1 MNQLRVH
8 SVSDL
13 NFGRHHGVSF
23 PDLNHDFVV
32 VFGRNES
39 GKSTLA
45 EYLTWSIGGPWR
57 SFAEG
62 SNRFLTGTGQS
73 VGGRLVGSLD
83 NEIVDINSNFKILR
97 TGLPNDLRDGT
108 IGGRSLNDKHF
119 GITFNNLEA
128 GDYQWIYR
136 LYGVDLGRIGTAD
149 SFSDLFST
157 FTTGLAPTSEN
168 PRLIFNGLVRG
179 KESLTSLRRDIDR
192 RRKEVERQ
200 IKEAGKNPG
209 LLADQET
216 KLEETES
223 GINSDAD
230 EIERINKRIAI
241 LKKALS
247 GLSASVNRNAAQE
260 GLNALDVISDV
271 WQEVIPSI
279 NDIRETQ
286 ILIKT
291 YELEIVQFRKDANN
305 GIAKRSFLMESI
317 ASQSPLNA
325 SERAEISAAFTRV
338 SNAESRVL
346 AAETTI
352 QNIQILLN
360 NLASEITALSSAV
373 GFPSERL
380 EELLRKAQLFT
391 DLQTD
396 ASSWNVFSDSEIT
409 LRAKVES
416 AQAGL
421 NDRQNASTVGP
432 SDSGSLG
439 KFLVP
444 GVLVSFVAVGL
455 VANFNTKISS
465 IAGIIAALIFGAIM
479 RRTAGSKKILNGKF
493 APGSGD
499 ETELLQARRDLAGVE
514 EQVLG
519 LSNKV
524 LLPLSQFGIVAPAS
538 NTAVYLLK
546 QLSQLATLVDNRRSQ
561 SEEIGKAN
569 TELVDA
575 GINLR
580 NELQSLKDLL
590 EVRQIRDIPSTD
602 YANEWLIDYENAIL
616 AVYKLNLKEADYQ
629 ELMTLQDSRLE
640 PIKEETLGQPWS
652 VIDAKFRLMEELAG
666 SRADAVRNLR
676 EAEIAARSA
685 GVVEDEIL
693 EILQRF
699 PSEELL
705 TEQLLAFEGQ
715 KTEVSVNR
723 DRLLG
728 HKSDLVSGITNLKR
742 SEILPALQ
750 LELGEIMEEIEEN
763 EQQSKIFSIA
773 VGVFANVIGRFE
785 RDNQDPL
792 IKEAQKLIS
801 SVVPDW
807 GDILFSRTSEGKV
820 AVEREGDGRKLSDS
834 QLSDGGR
841 ALLFLGIRLAFA
853 IKDAERR
860 NIRLPLICDDPFI
873 HFDDE
878 RTSKAIELFATIS
891 KSHQIIMFTCEDSTR
906 DLAISHGA
914 HLVSL

>member
-57 SFAEG
+57 RYAEG
-62 SNRFLTGTGQS
+62 SDRFETGTGQLVS
-73 VGGRLVGSLD
+73 GRLVGSLE
-83 NEIVDINSNFKILR
+83 NEVVDINSKFSIRKSG
-97 TGLPNDLRDGT
+97 TPNDLRDGT
-108 IGGRSLNDKHF
+108 VGGRTLKGEDF
-119 GITFNNLEA
+119 GIRFNQLTA
-128 GDYQWIYR
+128 DDYRWIYR
-136 LYGVDLGRIGTAD
+136 LYGVELGKIGTGEE
-149 SFSDLFST
+149 FSNLFSA
-157 FTTGLAPTSEN
+157 FTTGLSLTEN
-168 PRLIFNGLVRG
+168 PRLIFNGLVKK
-179 KESLTSLRRDIDR
+179 KESLTSLRKEIDK
-192 RRKEVERQ
+192 RRKEVEKQ
-200 IKEAGKNPG
+200 IREAGKNPG

-223 GINSDAD
+223 GINRDAK

-260 GLNALDVISDV
+260 GLNALDIISNV
-271 WQEVIPSI
+271 WLEVIPLI
-279 NDIRETQ
+279 GDVRETQ
-286 ILIKT
+286 VQIKKF
-291 YELEIVQFRKDANN
+291 ELELVQLRENANN
-305 GIAKRSFLMESI
+305 GIAKRSFSMESI

-421 NDRQNASTVGP
+421 NDRQNTSTVGP

-444 GVLVSFVAVGL
+444 GVLVSFVAIGL

-465 IAGIIAALIFGAIM
+465 IAGIFAALIFGAIM

-499 ETELLQARRDLAGVE
+499 ETEWLQARRDLAGVE

-519 LSNKV
+519 FSNKV
-524 LLPLSQFGIVAPAS
+524 LLPLSQFGVVAPAP
-538 NTAVYLLK
+538 NTAVNLLR
-546 QLSQLATLVDNRRSQ
+546 QLSQLATFVDNRRSQ
-561 SEEIGKAN
+561 SEELGKAN
-569 TELVDA
+569 TEIVDA
-575 GINLR
+575 EINLR

-590 EVRQIRDIPSTD
+590 EVRQIVDIPSTGYSD
-602 YANEWLIDYENAIL
+602 EWLIDYENAIL
-616 AVYKLNLKEADYQ
+616 AVDLLNIKEADYQ
-629 ELMTLQDSRLE
+629 KLMTLQESRLE
-640 PIKEETLGQPWS
+640 PIKDEILGQPWP
-652 VIDAKFRLMEELAG
+652 VIDAKFAMMAELAE
-666 SRADAVRNLR
+666 SRAIAVRNLK
-676 EAEIAARSA
+676 EAEIAARSV
-685 GVVEDEIL
+685 GVDENEIKEIL
-693 EILQRF
+693 ERF

-728 HKSDLVSGITNLKR
+728 DSRDLVREIENLKQ

-750 LELGEIMEEIEEN
+750 LKLGEIMEEIDEN
-763 EQQSKIFSIA
+763 DQQGKIFSIA

-801 SVVPDW
+801 SVVADW
-807 GDILFSRTSEGKV
+807 GDILFSRTSDGKV
-820 AVEREGDGRKLSDS
+820 AIEREGDGRKLSDS
-834 QLSDGGR
+834 RLSDGGR

>member
-57 SFAEG
+57 RYAEG
-62 SNRFLTGTGQS
+62 SDRFETGTGQLVS
-73 VGGRLVGSLD
+73 GRLVGSLE
-83 NEIVDINSNFKILR
+83 NEVVDINSKFSIRKSG
-97 TGLPNDLRDGT
+97 TPNDLRDGT
-108 IGGRSLNDKHF
+108 VGGRTLKGEDF
-119 GITFNNLEA
+119 GIRFNQLTA
-128 GDYQWIYR
+128 DDYRWIYR
-136 LYGVDLGRIGTAD
+136 LYGVELGKIGTGEE
-149 SFSDLFST
+149 FSNLFSA
-157 FTTGLAPTSEN
+157 FTTGLSLTEN
-168 PRLIFNGLVRG
+168 PRLIFNGLVKK
-179 KESLTSLRRDIDR
+179 KESLTSLRKEIDK
-192 RRKEVERQ
+192 RRKEVEKQ

-216 KLEETES
+216 KLEEAES
-223 GINSDAD
+223 GINRDAE

-260 GLNALDVISDV
+260 GLNALDIISDV
-271 WQEVIPSI
+271 WLEVIPLI
-279 NDIRETQ
+279 GDVRETQ
-286 ILIKT
+286 VQIKKF
-291 YELEIVQFRKDANN
+291 ELEVVQLRENANN
-305 GIAKRSFLMESI
+305 SIAKRSFSMESI

-325 SERAEISAAFTRV
+325 SERAEISAAFTQV
-338 SNAESRVL
+338 SNAENRVL
-346 AAETTI
+346 AAKTTI

-360 NLASEITALSSAV
+360 NLATEITALSSAV
-373 GFPSERL
+373 GVPSERL
-380 EELLRKAQLFT
+380 EELSRKAQLFT

-396 ASSWNVFSDSEIT
+396 ASSWNVFSDNEIA
-409 LRAKVES
+409 LRGKVKS

-432 SDSGSLG
+432 AESGFLG

-444 GVLVSFVAVGL
+444 FVLVSFVAVGL

-465 IAGIIAALIFGAIM
+465 VAGIIAALIFGAMM
-479 RRTAGSKKILNGKF
+479 RKTAGSKKILNGKF

-499 ETELLQARRDLAGVE
+499 ETELLQARRDLVGVE

-519 LSNKV
+519 FSNKV
-524 LLPLSQFGIVAPAS
+524 LLPLSQFGVVAPAS
-538 NTAVYLLK
+538 NTAVNLLR
-546 QLSQLATLVDNRRSQ
+546 QLSQLASFVDNRRSQ

-569 TELVDA
+569 TELIDA
-575 GINLR
+575 ENNLR
-580 NELQSLKDLL
+580 DELQSLKDLL
-590 EVRQIRDIPSTD
+590 ELRQIVDIPSTGYSD
-602 YANEWLIDYENAIL
+602 DWLIDYENAIL
-616 AVYKLNLKEADYQ
+616 AVDLLNIKEADYQ
-629 ELMTLQDSRLE
+629 KLMTLQESRLE
-640 PIKEETLGQPWS
+640 PIKDEILGQPWP
-652 VIDAKFRLMEELAG
+652 VIDAKFAMMAELAE
-666 SRADAVRNLR
+666 SRAIAVRNLK
-676 EAEIAARSA
+676 EAEIAARSV
-685 GVVEDEIL
+685 GVDENEIKEIL
-693 EILQRF
+693 ERF

-728 HKSDLVSGITNLKR
+728 DSRDLVREIENLKQ

-750 LELGEIMEEIEEN
+750 LKLGEIMEEIDEN
-763 EQQSKIFSIA
+763 DQQSKIFSIA

-807 GDILFSRTSEGKV
+807 GDILFTRTPDEKV
-820 AVEREGDGRKLSDS
+820 SIEREGDGRKLSDS
-834 QLSDGGR
+834 RLSDGGR